1 MLSLR
6 AFCKLKTVYVYI
18 LLTIIDRQFHNK
30 MGKEL
35 KKLSIADEIVTD
47 CDVTP
52 VTDLD
57 DVVKVLQAG

>member
-1 MLSLR
+1 MR
-6 AFCKLKTVYVYI
+6 
-18 LLTIIDRQFHNK
+18 
-30 MGKEL
+30 KEL